1 MKKIFGILLVGL
13 LSISLEAYN
22 KNMSKKITW
31 PVTMEENIYTDNKSH
46 NLSDKGT
53 PEVYIK
59 PEAKII
65 NCTESKC
72 EIKIDTQ

>member
-13 LSISLEAYN
+13 LSISLEAHN
-22 KNMSKKITW
+22 KNMSKKITR
-31 PVTMEENIYTDNKSH
+31 PVTMEENISIDNKSH
-46 NLSDKGT
+46 NLSEKGT